1 MYNVF
6 KNMAVKL
13 NLGCGREKLEGYV
26 NVDIIGNPD
35 VKHDLDVYPFPFK
48 KNSVDF
54 ILASHILEHL
64 KEPMDFLKECYRI
77 LKKQGRMKIK
87 VPHCEATGGAF
98 GDLTHRHYY
107 HESAI
112 GSVTGQGHTEF
123 INHPFKLIKTIVKR
137 GRFLKWQ
144 KREIIWVIEKNK

>member
-1 MYNVF
+1 
-6 KNMAVKL
+6 MAIKL
-13 NLGCGREKLEGYV
+13 NLGCGRDIKEGYI
-26 NVDIIGNPD
+26 NVDKLGGAD
-35 VKHDLDVYPFPFK
+35 VKHDLDVYPLPFK

-64 KEPMDFLKECYRI
+64 KEPLDFLEECQRM
-77 LKKQGRMKIK
+77 LKKGRRMEIR
-87 VPHCEATGGAF
+87 VPHVEATGGAF
-98 GDLTHRHYY
+98 GDMTHKHYY

-112 GSVTGQGHTEF
+112 ESVTGEGHTDF
-123 INHPFKLIKTIVKR
+123 MNNPFKLIKTIVKR

>member
-1 MYNVF
+1 MVNVF

-13 NLGCGREKLEGYV
+13 NLGCGRDIKKGYINVDKLE
-26 NVDIIGNPD
+26 NPD

-64 KEPMDFLKECYRI
+64 KEPLDFLEESQRI
-77 LKKQGRMKIK
+77 LKRRGKMKIR
-87 VPHCEATGGAF
+87 VPHVEATGGAF
-98 GDLTHRHYY
+98 GTMEHRHYF

-112 GSVTGQGHTEF
+112 GDVTGAHQTQF

-137 GRFLKWQ
+137 GRFLFWQ
-144 KREIIWVIEKNK
+144 KREIIWVIEKC